1 MAKPHKVCNL
11 RILLALPVLGLFL
24 AGLTA
29 RGELL
34 EWLQNLE
41 GNGRFEAVF
50 FRTVTLLGR
59 PVSVRRLPGE
69 ARNALNDLV
78 AKSPSDAELYRMRAR
93 ADEAQ
98 LDFAAEELD
107 WQKYTQL
114 SSDKAGAELELA
126 DFYHRHLRPLD
137 EVKALNAV
145 TQAPPSPAD
154 RLRPSSQ
161 QRAWQA
167 FERIFEVIRLQALP
181 GTLALEQYNAWLARY
196 PKEPAAYSRFF
207 HFLVTGNHEIEQS
220 SASRLSTPRLSS
232 EAERLIRRYE
242 NAFPRDT
249 VFPIQARATLAFRRG
264 STDEALALYDRSFQP
279 LWPPALVQNYFDL
292 LKQTHRL
299 REFLSRAHA
308 AVAAHPSDVAAA
320 ARLFYYYQQQG
331 NSGEALRALIEYR
344 LRMEK
349 SNAVWQ
355 GDQLWTLSR
364 LFAGV
369 QADNEAARGYYAL
382 YSLPGVEPALQ
393 EKALAG
399 IANLLLTAPEEPIEF
414 GSNSISFLRDIGAM
428 DPYPGFWNGI
438 LSLLLN
444 SQSPAARFSQAE
456 GTAAAYFHRA
466 RAAELVALF
475 DERFPKSVERSQL
488 HAKLLDA
495 YAVYGMDDAIL
506 LAGRQFLNSF
516 PRSPQRVHVAMLM
529 ADSYARKDMVKEELA
544 LYDQLLAELAARA
557 EHVPLGEPGS
567 ADTATVEQ
575 PEQPEGVG
583 PNSVRPP
590 AGEQPGNTEQPEGE
604 EAGAG
609 QASRGL
615 SVAPNAGGAVHW
627 AGQRRNR
634 RRGFFPPG
642 VRPAQPQP
650 GQPSGAR
657 SPEYSQVLERFISR
671 LVALDRPLAVLELF
685 RREMDH
691 NPNDPGLYER
701 LATFL
706 DQNHMDDR
714 IEAVYK
720 EALKQFPDRSWYQK
734 LARWYLR
741 RKESQQFEELTRQ
754 VIQTFSGTEL
764 VEYFQSVVSSG
775 PVVPQLYVQLNLY
788 AHQRFPH
795 HLTFVKNLLD
805 AYRSRPTYNREAWDA
820 LIRQFWINDDT
831 MRSVFFAYLSSGGEL
846 DSELQTVRASVFCK
860 GALPCA
866 PATLG
871 AQGVAGNWTELTHTN
886 PAAAQFVAEAEIWR
900 SHFESAAPVSKA
912 IAESYP
918 ADFEMGRR
926 ASSLFRSLAPFNPQ
940 YTETAVTIEETFA
953 KCSPADR
960 DLPIRIGD
968 IYADREMFAKA
979 RPYWNRVPGLEPGNP
994 DSFLESATV
1003 FWDYFLFGDALRVI
1017 NEARRK
1023 FSNPALFAYQ
1033 AGAVY
1038 EGRRE
1043 YGRAVSEYLTGSL
1056 SRDGE
1061 SRARLLRLVKRPSL
1075 RPTIEQA
1082 SAQAASGDNPDLNAV
1097 SLRIDVLGA
1106 LNQRAALE
1114 TFLTHLAQGTPS
1126 LDLLAQI
1133 QPVAEHYGFDNVR
1146 TLIFERQI
1154 ALLADPV
1161 EKLQLRLQLARL
1173 YESKDQVVQAR
1184 ALMENVYN
1192 ENPLLLGVV
1201 RSTVDFYW
1209 RNKMGDPAIATLLAA
1224 AKSAYPELSRQFSL
1238 EAAGK
1243 AAEIKEYARAREL
1256 LTALLQVEPYNAEY
1270 LAAMADTYAREG
1282 DDKSLRDFYLVKIQA
1297 FRDANLPAAE
1307 RTARIAALRR
1317 GLIPALTRLKD
1328 FAGAV
1333 DQYIEILNQY
1343 PEDDGLAQESAAFAE
1358 RHGRRRQLL
1367 DYYAKAGADSPKDFR
1382 WPMVRARIETYFED
1396 YSAAIAAYTRARA
1409 VRPDR
1414 TDLLEAQ
1421 AGLEERLMRFD
1432 DALTSYSRLY
1442 ELTFQNPAWME
1453 KVAELEARQGRADA
1467 AVAALEKARVEG
1479 RPEKPELYFA
1489 VADRLAGWSMLSQ
1502 ARPFAERGVALAGND
1517 LLSRPESFNGA
1528 LTYVTVLTRLG
1539 DYSTAYAR
1547 LREAANA
1554 LRDQKIE
1561 PSLTPFL
1568 SAMGSVVKEY
1578 YTPEQNASFAGFLLK
1593 QKEGMEAT
1601 DFNQTLIPL
1610 AQYAGLADL
1619 EASWRYMVMMA
1630 GPGSPQAQAMETRL
1644 ADLQK
1649 QRMRFDE
1656 YGAQLEAYWKVFPSR
1671 PGKDSILQRAADSY
1685 GAGGNRVAELRAL
1698 EEAFDGQGL
1707 YGEPL
1712 RRYLDLLSM
1721 TSPERLVTIAAG
1733 AYPDQ
1738 VRDSAATTAL
1748 ETGKVDLA
1756 LQAVA
1761 ARGTRLPPV
1770 WTRAYTGLVGL
1781 YYSDRSPA
1789 INSAFEQAL
1798 DTRTIGERVAHPPD
1812 RNDTLAG
1819 DVWFYYGTRYG
1830 EYLGITHLG
1839 NAEDYLPA
1847 TLEGTPASSDAYF
1860 TLADYYREAG
1870 QPGAALEDF
1879 AHVLE
1884 LGSHRG
1890 DARDRRAQILWQQG
1904 KQDDAVKEWRLAL
1917 EAFRAQEDSPTV
1929 PPDFWTD
1936 LPAALEHIGEA
1947 RRAPGVGAGGL
1958 LPQLRD
1964 EADRVVRA
1972 YVRRNGSYRVD
1983 PILRGALAA
1992 AGDPSQGADWLVDLS
2007 SAAQSTLDFLSELVA
2022 ARWFPEGQKEPV
2034 YRRILALAQDQ
2045 AAKTFGAEHSTA
2057 LETLHQWQL
2066 RWIDFLLDDGRAR
2079 DAQNALNDLPE
2090 DVRDPRQPEI
2100 ASLMVRLAVHSNQL
2114 EELLRQFQ
2122 QAPDKAPALDVLR
2135 NIALSLEETDQN
2147 VESRPD
2153 VAQAPGPDVALASRP
2168 LSRERPAPAAG
2179 RGQDTRPA
2187 GAPGEAPALASSRR
2201 LLEYVYSAEID
2212 AHDFAPANFL
2222 GLAEVR
2228 LQQGD
2233 LARAIALLERMN
2245 RVAGE
2250 PFENLAAAGDLLVKM
2265 GHPAEAVE
2273 FYGLRVKAV
2282 PWDNGARLKL
2292 ARAEAAANRQP
2303 NDAIQLFTSLAS
2315 SPNAGYATRATA
2327 AESLGDLKA
2336 PAASPGSAELEWLI
2350 RGGAVAGAES
2360 PGFYYARLRA
2370 AREAAD
2376 PATKIRLLLDAIALR
2391 PEDSTPGFAAS
2402 PPNAAHPEGVSPR
2415 ILLAP
2420 AAATA
2425 NQNELAVSAITP
2437 LLDQSITI
2445 GQGRPSASGRADR
2458 RFRNSRQSRVNAG
2471 EETGQPEYPDYM
2483 WKSFLAGQ
2491 ELSVSQKSQLAAQ
2504 LAGALSKLDRLAEA
2518 ARLWKV
2524 ASMLATDDP
2533 LRFEASR
2540 ELGRVQ
2546 AQLKLEQADQERRPV
2561 ITNHLEQEGLVRPRL
2576 LSGSGRSTG
2585 GGAGQ

>member
-1 MAKPHKVCNL
+1 M
-11 RILLALPVLGLFL
+11 LALPLLALFL

-29 RGELL
+29 RGELV

-41 GNGRFEAVF
+41 GNGRFDAVF
-50 FRTVTLLGR
+50 FHTVSVLGG

-98 LDFAAEELD
+98 LDFTAEESD
-107 WQKYTQL
+107 WQKYAQL
-114 SSDKAGAELELA
+114 SSDKADAELQLA
-126 DFYHRHLRPLD
+126 DFYHRRLRPLD
-137 EVKALNAV
+137 EVKALDAV

-154 RLRPSSQ
+154 KLRPSSQ

-196 PKEPAAYSRFF
+196 PREPAAYSRFF
-207 HFLVTGNHEIEQS
+207 NFLVAGNHEVEESGGGRAKGQPDFS
-220 SASRLSTPRLSS
+220 TSRLSTPRLFS

-242 NAFPRDT
+242 KAFPRDK
-249 VFPIQARATLAFRRG
+249 VFPIQARATLAYQRG

-279 LWPPALVQNYFDL
+279 LWPPALVQDYFDL

-299 REFLSRAHA
+299 RDFLSRAHA
-308 AVAAHPSDVAAA
+308 AVTAHPNEVAAA
-320 ARLFYYYQQQG
+320 ARLFYYYQQQD

-349 SNAVWQ
+349 SNAVWR

-369 QADNEAARGYYAL
+369 QAYNEAARGYYAL

-399 IANLLLTAPEEPIEF
+399 IANLLLTAPEQPIEF

-428 DPYPGFWNGI
+428 DPYPGFLNGI

-444 SQSPAARFSQAE
+444 SQSPASQYSQAE

-466 RAAELVALF
+466 RAFELVALF
-475 DERFPKSVERSQL
+475 DERFPKSVERSEL

-495 YAVYGMDDAIL
+495 YAVYGMNEAIL
-506 LAGRQFLNSF
+506 RAGRQFLDSF
-516 PRSPQRVHVAMLM
+516 PRAPQRVHVAMLM
-529 ADSYARKDMVKEELA
+529 ADSYARKDMVKEELV

-567 ADTATVEQ
+567 ANTAMA
-575 PEQPEGVG
+575 PE
-583 PNSVRPP
+583 
-590 AGEQPGNTEQPEGE
+590 AGTTEQPEGE

-609 QASRGL
+609 QASRSL
-615 SVAPNAGGAVHW
+615 SVSPVVVGVYRAGE
-627 AGQRRNR
+627 RRHPR
-634 RRGFFPPG
+634 RMFFPPG
-642 VRPAQPQP
+642 AQPAETQP
-650 GQPSGAR
+650 GQLSGAR
-657 SPEYSQVLERFISR
+657 SPEYSQVLERYISR
-671 LVALDRPLAVLELF
+671 LVALGRPLAVLELF

-720 EALKQFPDRSWYQK
+720 KALQQFPDRSWYQK

-741 RKESQQFEELTRQ
+741 RKERQQFEELTRQ
-754 VIQTFSGTEL
+754 VIQTFSGTGLE
-764 VEYFQSVVSSG
+764 EYFQSVVSRD
-775 PVVPQLYVQLNLY
+775 PVAPQLYVQLNLY
-788 AHQRFPH
+788 ARQRFPH
-795 HLTFVKNLLD
+795 NLTFVKNLLD
-805 AYRSRPTYNREAWDA
+805 AYRARPTYNRQAWDA
-820 LIRQFWINDDT
+820 LIRQYWFYDDT
-831 MRSVFFAYLSSGGEL
+831 MRSVFFAYLSSGGQL
-846 DSELQTVRASVFCK
+846 DSELQTVRASVFCM

-871 AQGVAGNWTELTHTN
+871 SQGAPGKWTELTEAN
-886 PAAAQFVAEAEIWR
+886 PAAAEFIAEAEIWR
-900 SHFESAAPVSKA
+900 CHFESAAPVSKA

-926 ASSLFRSLAPFNPQ
+926 ASSLFRSLAPFNPE
-940 YTETAVTIEETFA
+940 YTETAVTIEETLA
-953 KCSPADR
+953 KCSPGDR

-1017 NEARRK
+1017 NDARKK

-1043 YGRAVSEYLTGSL
+1043 YGRAVGEYLMGALGSGGD
-1056 SRDGE
+1056 SA

-1075 RPTIEQA
+1075 RGAIEQA
-1082 SAQAASGDNPDLNAV
+1082 SEKAASGDNPDLNAV

-1133 QPVAEHYGFDNVR
+1133 QPVVELYGFDNVR
-1146 TLIFERQI
+1146 TLILGRQI

-1161 EKLQLRLQLARL
+1161 EKLQLRLQLARF
-1173 YESKDQVVQAR
+1173 YESKNQLEQAR
-1184 ALMENVYN
+1184 ALMESVYN
-1192 ENPLLLGVV
+1192 QNPLLLGVV
-1201 RSTVDFYW
+1201 RSSVDFYW
-1209 RNKMGDPAIATLLAA
+1209 RNKLWDPAIEILMKAA
-1224 AKSAYPELSRQFSL
+1224 QSAYPELSRQFSL

-1282 DDKSLRDFYLVKIQA
+1282 DDKSLRDFYLAKIQA
-1297 FRDANLPAAE
+1297 CRDSNLSRE
-1307 RTARIAALRR
+1307 EKTVRIAALRR
-1317 GLIPALTRLKD
+1317 GLIPALVRLKD
-1328 FAGAV
+1328 LAGGV

-1343 PEDDGLAQESAAFAE
+1343 PEDDGLAQEAAAFAD
-1358 RHGRRRQLL
+1358 RNGRRQQLL
-1367 DYYAKAGADSPKDFR
+1367 DYYAKASAGSPKDFR
-1382 WPMVRARIETYFED
+1382 WPMVLARIETYFED
-1396 YSAAIAAYTRARA
+1396 YSAAIAAYARARA

-1414 TDLLEAQ
+1414 TDLLAAQ
-1421 AGLEERLMRFD
+1421 AGLEERLTRFD
-1432 DALTSYSRLY
+1432 DALKSYSRLY
-1442 ELTFQNPAWME
+1442 QLTFQNPAWME

-1467 AVAALEKARVEG
+1467 AVAALEKALVEG

-1489 VADRLAGWSMLSQ
+1489 VADRLTGWNMLAQ
-1502 ARPFAERGVALAGND
+1502 ARPFAERGVALAGKD
-1517 LLSRPESFNGA
+1517 LLLRPENLNGA

-1554 LRDQKIE
+1554 LRNQKIE
-1561 PSLTPFL
+1561 PNLIPLL

-1578 YTPEQNASFAGFLLK
+1578 YTPEETSAFANFLLK

-1619 EASWRYMVMMA
+1619 EARWRYAVMMA
-1630 GPGSPQAQAMETRL
+1630 SPGSPQAQAMETRL
-1644 ADLQK
+1644 AELQK

-1656 YGAQLEAYWKVFPSR
+1656 YGAQLEAYWKVFPS
-1671 PGKDSILQRAADSY
+1671 GTEKDFILQRSADSY
-1685 GAGGNRVAELRAL
+1685 GAAGNRVAEFRVLQ
-1698 EEAFDGQGL
+1698 EAFDGQDL
-1707 YGEPL
+1707 YAEPL

-1721 TSPERLVTIAAG
+1721 KSPELLVTIAGG
-1733 AYPDQ
+1733 ARPDQ
-1738 VRDSAATTAL
+1738 VRDAAATTAL
-1748 ETGKVDLA
+1748 ETGKVGLA
-1756 LQAVA
+1756 LQAIA

-1781 YYSDRSPA
+1781 YYSDSSPTV
-1789 INSAFEQAL
+1789 NSAFQQAL
-1798 DTRTIGERVAHPPD
+1798 DTRTIGERVAQPPNRD
-1812 RNDTLAG
+1812 DTLAG
-1819 DVWFYYGTRYG
+1819 NVWFYYGTRYG
-1830 EYLGITHLG
+1830 EYLAITHLG

-1847 TLEGTPASSDAYF
+1847 TLEGTPANSDAYF

-1870 QPGAALEDF
+1870 RPDAALEDF

-1884 LGSHRG
+1884 LRSHRG

-1929 PPDFWTD
+1929 PPDFWTA
-1936 LPAALEHIGEA
+1936 LPATLANIGG
-1947 RRAPGVGAGGL
+1947 RKL

-1992 AGDPSQGADWLVDLS
+1992 AGDPAQGADWLVDLS
-2007 SAAQSTLDFLSELVA
+2007 RAAPSPIPFLSELVA
-2022 ARWFPEGQKEPV
+2022 ARWFPEGRKDPV
-2034 YRRILALAQDQ
+2034 YRRILALAQEQ

-2057 LETLHQWQL
+2057 LETLHHWQL
-2066 RWIDFLLDDGRAR
+2066 GWIEFLLDNGRVA
-2079 DAQNALNDLPE
+2079 DAQNALQNLPE

-2100 ASLMVRLAVHSNQL
+2100 ASLMVRLAVRSNQL
-2114 EELLRQFQ
+2114 EQLLQQFQ
-2122 QAPDKAPALDVLR
+2122 QAPEKAPALDVLR
-2135 NIALSLEETDQN
+2135 NIALSLEETDQD
-2147 VESRPD
+2147 VASRPEG
-2153 VAQAPGPDVALASRP
+2153 ARASRP
-2168 LSRERPAPAAG
+2168 LSPERPAPAAA
-2179 RGQDTRPA
+2179 RGQDTSPSGAA
-2187 GAPGEAPALASSRR
+2187 GVTPALESARR
-2201 LLEYVYSAEID
+2201 LLEYVYTAAID

-2222 GLAEVR
+2222 GLAELR
-2228 LQQGD
+2228 LQQGP
-2233 LARAIALLERMN
+2233 LARAVALLERMN

-2265 GHPAEAVE
+2265 GHPAEAAE

-2282 PWDNGARLKL
+2282 PWDNDARLKL
-2292 ARAEAAANRQP
+2292 AQAEAAANMQR

-2315 SPNAGYATRATA
+2315 SPDAGYATRVTA
-2327 AESLGDLKA
+2327 AESLGGLKA
-2336 PAASPGSAELEWLI
+2336 LAASPGSAELEWLI
-2350 RGGAVAGAES
+2350 RGGPVAGAES

-2376 PATKIRLLLDAIALR
+2376 PATKIRLLLDALALR

-2402 PPNAAHPEGVSPR
+2402 PPNAANPEGVSPR
-2415 ILLAP
+2415 ILLAQ

-2425 NQNELAVSAITP
+2425 DQNELAVSAITP

-2445 GQGRPSASGRADR
+2445 GQGRPSPSSRAGR
-2458 RFRNSRQSRVNAG
+2458 RFWNPRRARMNAG

-2504 LAGALSKLDRLAEA
+2504 LAGALAKLNRLAEA

-2524 ASMLATDDP
+2524 ASMLATDDS
-2533 LRFEASR
+2533 LRSEASR
-2540 ELGRVQ
+2540 ELERVQ
-2546 AQLKLEQADQERRPV
+2546 AQLKLQQADQERRPV

-2576 LSGSGRSTG
+2576 LSGNGPSAG
-2585 GGAGQ
+2585 GGG